1 MKPNSI
7 EILAALLFALAE
19 LHTFFI
25 KKFQHYAGLFSED
38 SFAANQFHLLGE
50 VEIVFG
56 WWADCYCRLGCARW
70 IAVVVAGAFDPQ
82 PAPAAAVSGHS
93 RPDGFHRQCGVD
105 VPGLADPQ
113 RLGGL
118 QVRAGEK

>member
-56 WWADCYCRLGCARW
+56 WWADCY
-70 IAVVVAGAFDPQ
+70 
-82 PAPAAAVSGHS
+82 
-93 RPDGFHRQCGVD
+93 
-105 VPGLADPQ
+105 
-113 RLGGL
+113 
-118 QVRAGEK
+118 